1 MNKRKNIKVDNERIK
16 KSFAILGLNLTAG
29 FVLAAFTYGD
39 INVENQPTQH
49 ISHNEDFE
57 IEYEEIKP
65 IENTPP
71 PPMVIIPPEIPE
83 EIEEVENKEVPPTS
97 QVIPPVPPPIKVSV
111 VEVTPPIVDFPDVEA
126 EFPGGAA
133 AMMKW
138 INDNISYPETSIE
151 MNEQGRVFL
160 QFVVEKDGS
169 ITNVKVDR
177 GVSIDLD
184 REAKRVIRKMP
195 KWKPGE
201 TKGRAVRARCRLP
214 INFQLN

>member
-1 MNKRKNIKVDNERIK
+1 MGVYSFGQNKPRVVHKHDETKFKYQYRS
-16 KSFAILGLNLTAG
+16 KS
-29 FVLAAFTYGD
+29 D
-39 INVENQPTQH
+39 D
-49 ISHNEDFE
+49 S
-57 IEYEEIKP
+57 
-65 IENTPP
+65 
-71 PPMVIIPPEIPE
+71 
-83 EIEEVENKEVPPTS
+83 
-97 QVIPPVPPPIKVSV
+97 
-111 VEVTPPIVDFPDVEA
+111 VEVTTPKPPPEKSDIIELIHEDEETITESDITVFPDVQA
-126 EFPGGAA
+126 EFPCHTFYQYDTLGNVSAQTNECGIS
-133 AMMKW
+133 AMMRF
-138 INDNISYPETSIE
+138 ITENIIYPETAVE